1 MSAEACQDCK
11 DLWREHGIKRPNA
24 AFAWTQRLRRAEFWQ
39 DHDLARILA
48 AKLAYLARETTRT
61 RQALEDHQAE
71 AHLHTS
77 AAGGSEIGC

>member
-11 DLWREHGIKRPNA
+11 DLWREHGKV
-24 AFAWTQRLRRAEFWQ
+24 TQRRFRLDERLRRARLCQ

-48 AKLAYLARETTRT
+48 EKLAYLARETTRT
-61 RQALEDHQAE
+61 RQALEDHQVE